1 MSNCLEYS
9 FSIKGIPRVVYYDE
23 KTGTNLIQWPV
34 DEVETMRTT
43 SKQFKN
49 MKLEAGS
56 VTSLDVGT
64 ATQVSSFYI

>member
-1 MSNCLEYS
+1 M
-9 FSIKGIPRVVYYDE
+9 VYYDE

-43 SKQFKN
+43 SKQFEN

-56 VTSLDVGT
+56 VTPLDVGT